1 MITKKFK
8 LQKLISESGITSR
21 RKAEVLIIDGKV
33 SVNGQIANIG
43 DKGSFED
50 NILVDGVAINKRD
63 KVYYLLNKPEKIV
76 CTLKD
81 NFDRRTIVDIIKT
94 DEYIYPIG
102 RLDYNTTGII
112 ILTNDG
118 ELTNKLLH
126 PSNKIKRVYRAT
138 LDSSLSRDE
147 LNFLNSQ
154 KVVIDLRLSR
164 QSVVRVKD
172 NTYNIELFE
181 GRNHHV
187 KKLFKLVNKAVITL
201 NRIEFA
207 GLKMNSLERGKYRE
221 LTLSEVDY
229 LKTFY
234 K

>member
-1 MITKKFK
+1 MENKTFK
-8 LQKLISESGITSR
+8 IQKLISESGVTSR
-21 RKAEVLIIDGKV
+21 RKAELLIKDGKV
-33 SVNGQIANIG
+33 TVNGVISTIG
-43 DKGSFED
+43 DKASFDDE
-50 NILVDGVAINKRD
+50 ILVDGISIAKRN

-76 CTLKD
+76 CTLQD
-81 NFDRRTIVDIIKT
+81 NFDRKTIVELIKT

-102 RLDYNTTGII
+102 RLDYNTTGVI

-126 PSNKIKRVYRAT
+126 PSNKIKRIYRAT

-164 QSVVRVKD
+164 QSVVKVKD

-181 GRNHHV
+181 GRNHHI

-207 GLKMNSLERGKYRE
+207 GLKMNALERGKYRE
-221 LTLSEVDY
+221 LTLEEIKY
-229 LKTFY
+229 LKDSY